1 MYEQAIED
9 IQEHKVIVIL
19 RGVEK
24 AKLIPLCE
32 AMYAGGIRLVECT
45 YDARGAISDEEI
57 AGNIEMLAKHFAG
70 RMQIGAGTVLREAQV
85 ALTAAAGGTFII
97 SPDTNEQ
104 IIRATKAAGLV
115 SIPGAITPPEI
126 ALAHRV
132 GADFVKVF
140 PVDLYGPKYIKTLAA
155 PLSHV
160 KMLAVNGITAENMSD
175 YLAAGAC
182 GVGVGSGIAD
192 KKLIA
197 AGDFEG
203 ITALAKHY
211 TEKL

>member
-1 MYEQAIED
+1 MYEQAIKD

-45 YDARGAISDEEI
+45 YDARGAIPDEEI

-70 RMQIGAGTVLREAQV
+70 KMQIGAGTVLREAQV

-97 SPDTNEQ
+97 SPDTSEQ

-115 SIPGAITPPEI
+115 SIPGAITPTEI
-126 ALAHRV
+126 AFAHRV

-140 PVDLYGPKYIKTLAA
+140 PVDLYGPKYIKTLSA

-197 AGDFEG
+197 AGDFDG
-203 ITALAKHY
+203 ITALAKRY